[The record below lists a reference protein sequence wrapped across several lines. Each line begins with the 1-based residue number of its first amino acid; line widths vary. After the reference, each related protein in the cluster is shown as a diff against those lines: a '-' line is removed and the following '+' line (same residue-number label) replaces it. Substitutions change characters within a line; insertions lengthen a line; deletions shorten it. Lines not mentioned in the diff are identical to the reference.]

1 MKTTKNIISGYS
13 ISILACVPLFVLI
26 SLLLYCTTLQTPHS
40 SGFLTRKKTFCYFF
54 SFLPLFDFDF
64 FLSHKLILINQRFLR
79 FGGYFIVTCF
89 MSLLKFFFFSL
100 FSLLC
105 FFFFFFFSNIRNAES
120 CDSTIVVNELV

>member
-64 FLSHKLILINQRFLR
+64 FLSHKLILINLRFFLR

-89 MSLLKFFFFSL
+89 MSLLKLFF

-105 FFFFFFFSNIRNAES
+105 FFVFFFFSNIRNAES